1 MHYNFQNDRLLK
13 KYFNLFF
20 SSYEKAQYIFLVNQ
34 NVLDGLQ
41 MMLEDEKAALLRQLK
56 EQVSGIDQERQRQL
70 ALVKLKM
77 DKKKMERE
85 EKYDSVA
92 LVLKLAKEADEK
104 RTQK

>member
-1 MHYNFQNDRLLK
+1 
-13 KYFNLFF
+13 
-20 SSYEKAQYIFLVNQ
+20 
-34 NVLDGLQ
+34 